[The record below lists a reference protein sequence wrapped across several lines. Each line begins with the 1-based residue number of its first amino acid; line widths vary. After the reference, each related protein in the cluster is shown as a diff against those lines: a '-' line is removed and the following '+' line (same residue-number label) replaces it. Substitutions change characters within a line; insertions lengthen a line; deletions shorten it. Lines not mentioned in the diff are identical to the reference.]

1 MSTSKIDKRI
11 RNARLAVKRAG
22 WTAAKTRAER
32 ELADALADKER
43 MKVTHR

>member
-11 RNARLAVKRAG
+11 KNARLTVERAG
-22 WTAAKTRAER
+22 STAAKARAER
-32 ELADALADKER
+32 QLADALADKER